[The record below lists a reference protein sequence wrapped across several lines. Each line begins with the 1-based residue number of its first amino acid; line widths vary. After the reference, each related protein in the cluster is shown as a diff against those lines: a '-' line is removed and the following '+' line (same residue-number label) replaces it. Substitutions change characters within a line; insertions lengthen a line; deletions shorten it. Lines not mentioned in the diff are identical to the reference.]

1 MVEEPEKEMVFWQ
14 IQVKASF
21 NRIVEEVID
30 KDTHS
35 SKSEFI
41 RQAVREKLEK
51 MGIDLVHL

>member
-1 MVEEPEKEMVFWQ
+1 MADEPEKEMVFWQ

-21 NRIVEEVID
+21 NRIVEDVIE